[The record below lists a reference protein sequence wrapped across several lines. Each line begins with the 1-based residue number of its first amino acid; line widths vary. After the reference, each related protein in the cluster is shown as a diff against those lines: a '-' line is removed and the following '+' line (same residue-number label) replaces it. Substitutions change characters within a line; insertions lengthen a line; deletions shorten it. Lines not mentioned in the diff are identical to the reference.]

1 MGAGVDHAV
10 AGVGVGQI
18 VARLAAVEG
27 ELHDLHARVAAGGQH
42 GLDLGGKVAE
52 VLGDDA
58 ALAQRL
64 VHGVDEGPV
73 RPLLPV
79 AARSG
84 LVPGGDGII
93 ALEAPEMVDA
103 DDIVDGG
110 GVLDTPFPPAEV
122 LGLMAGPVVER
133 VAPELAV
140 GGKGVGRA
148 PGHIG
153 QMDGSIGLEQFR
165 TCPEVA
171 GVRADVDGDVAHQLD
186 AVAVG
191 VGLEG
196 IPLGVEEE
204 LHGLVV
210 VHLSGQPCLGGGES
224 RRLPGA
230 QVIGPVGKSGLLL
243 LGLDGHEEGIV
254 LKPVALGLAEGLV
267 GRSGGRQQTLR
278 RLAKDDGPLLVERA
292 IIDALCG
299 LRGGKLV
306 LRQQTICCQQPV
318 INEVGVA
325 CKGREALVG
334 AVPVACGADG

>member
-1 MGAGVDHAV
+1 M
-10 AGVGVGQI
+10 
-18 VARLAAVEG
+18 
-27 ELHDLHARVAAGGQH
+27 
-42 GLDLGGKVAE
+42 
-52 VLGDDA
+52 
-58 ALAQRL
+58 
-64 VHGVDEGPV
+64 HGVDEGPV

-79 AARSG
+79 TARSG

-171 GVRADVDGDVAHQLD
+171 GVWADVDGDVSHQPD

>member
-1 MGAGVDHAV
+1 
-10 AGVGVGQI
+10 
-18 VARLAAVEG
+18 
-27 ELHDLHARVAAGGQH
+27 
-42 GLDLGGKVAE
+42 
-52 VLGDDA
+52 
-58 ALAQRL
+58 
-64 VHGVDEGPV
+64 
-73 RPLLPV
+73 
-79 AARSG
+79 
-84 LVPGGDGII
+84 
-93 ALEAPEMVDA
+93 
-103 DDIVDGG
+103 
-110 GVLDTPFPPAEV
+110 
-122 LGLMAGPVVER
+122 
-133 VAPELAV
+133 
-140 GGKGVGRA
+140 
-148 PGHIG
+148 
-153 QMDGSIGLEQFR
+153 MDGSIGLKQFR